1 MISYIKNAAI
11 IFLLAGFLLTGCQ
24 APETAPMP
32 TEIPTEIPTKIPT
45 ATAAPTATV
54 AIPPTATSVP
64 AQAALPSEW
73 NGIPVF
79 PEAIT
84 AEESMGD
91 LSMTTAA
98 PSIKIIAYYKQKMP
112 DFGWELDPSMMG
124 GSDLAFVKDNVYAFF
139 LITPLDGKNQV
150 DVHLVKQD

>member
-1 MISYIKNAAI
+1 MHIYLKIAAVF
-11 IFLLAGFLLTGCQ
+11 FLLAGFLLTGCQ
-24 APETAPMP
+24 APEATPVP
-32 TEIPTEIPTKIPT
+32 TQIPTEIPT
-45 ATAAPTATV
+45 ATAAPTATL
-54 AIPPTATSVP
+54 PPTATSAP

-84 AEESMGD
+84 AEDYMGD
-91 LSMTTAA
+91 LRMTTAA
-98 PSIKIIAYYKQKMP
+98 PSIKIMAFYKQKMP
-112 DFGWELDPSMMG
+112 DFGWELDTSMMG